1 MPYQINVFTGE
12 FDKTGTGSVP
22 GGNITLN
29 AQSGPPLVGTSF
41 SLLPEN
47 PFGTIPVLETF
58 NDSVVNFAN
67 NAWET
72 AYIVDP
78 STVSGL
84 KGTFQ
89 TVQAAITAAFSNGD
103 ATPDKFATII
113 LRNTDFNDIN
123 ENLTFP
129 VARFHI
135 KGLVP
140 GGIGLSQPQFINGL
154 NTIPAGCTVVFD
166 SISLFNAGSNVISSS
181 GTTML
186 LNSYA
191 DVITQNS
198 DTAAIYSYNSS
209 IGSFNISD
217 GNVNLYATAITTVAN
232 STLTDVNFILKDCA
246 GSGGVQVLN
255 INGSASGS
263 IIDCDKMLIQGNTSG
278 NVLIDSTTISQPINL
293 PNSAVSYSQIFLD
306 PALIVNSAFSPT
318 TTNIRLEGSSK
329 GNISFKKVVSGN
341 SYTILDT
348 DQCVEFTN
356 AGTVTIGFSNSN
368 LVKDQEFFL
377 FDGTGS
383 RKATPLVINA
393 GSGRTINGGASITLT
408 QDWGSCKIIFD
419 GTNFFA
425 FYDHGLVGDT
435 SGTTPLVGYIGQ
447 SIRSYIA
454 QGSATPLVAG
464 TAKTITSITLTP
476 GTWSLSAQIAFTG
489 GTLGATTSF
498 IEGSISAANNTRGLL
513 GDASASI
520 NIGAGANSTDTI
532 LSVSDFVVN
541 VAANTTY
548 YMVGFV
554 LYSAGSISG
563 YGRLSAIRKG

>member
-1 MPYQINVFTGE
+1 M
-12 FDKTGTGSVP
+12 
-22 GGNITLN
+22 
-29 AQSGPPLVGTSF
+29 
-41 SLLPEN
+41 
-47 PFGTIPVLETF
+47 
-58 NDSVVNFAN
+58 
-67 NAWET
+67 
-72 AYIVDP
+72 
-78 STVSGL
+78 
-84 KGTFQ
+84 
-89 TVQAAITAAFSNGD
+89 
-103 ATPDKFATII
+103 
-113 LRNTDFNDIN
+113 
-123 ENLTFP
+123 
-129 VARFHI
+129 
-135 KGLVP
+135 
-140 GGIGLSQPQFINGL
+140 
-154 NTIPAGCTVVFD
+154 
-166 SISLFNAGSNVISSS
+166 
-181 GTTML
+181 
-186 LNSYA
+186 
-191 DVITQNS
+191 
-198 DTAAIYSYNSS
+198 
-209 IGSFNISD
+209 GSFNISD
-217 GNVNLYATAITTVAN
+217 GNVSLYATAITTVTN
-232 STLTDVNFILKDCA
+232 STLSDVNFILKDCS

-329 GNISFKKVVSGN
+329 GNIYFKKVVSGAL
-341 SYTILDT
+341 YTILDT
-348 DQCVEFTN
+348 DQCIEFTN
-356 AGTVTIGFSNSN
+356 GGTVTIGFATSN

-383 RKATPLVINA
+383 RKSTPLVINA
-393 GSGRTINGGASITLT
+393 GSGRTINGGASIALT

-425 FYDHGLVGDT
+425 FYDHGLVGDA
-435 SGTTPLVGYIGQ
+435 SGTTPLAGYIGQ

-454 QGSATPLVAG
+454 QGSAIPLVAG

-476 GTWSLSAQIAFTG
+476 GTWSLSAQIAFSG
-489 GTLGATTSF
+489 GTPGATTSF
-498 IEGSISAANNTRGLL
+498 IEGSISATNNTRGLL

-541 VAANTTY
+541 VATNTNY

-554 LYSAGSISG
+554 LYSAGSVSG